1 MSSKVVR
8 GQILFKLV
16 IEVFYLIG
24 QVQYGDLAMV
34 VQVLDSAIQQYDKSL
49 YSG

>member
-1 MSSKVVR
+1 MSSKVVW

-16 IEVFYLIG
+16 IEDFFLIG
-24 QVQYGDLAMV
+24 QVQYEVLALI
-34 VQVLDSAIQQYDKSL
+34 VQVLDSAIQQNDKSL